1 MCALACVHRH
11 VLRLMSPFSTCSRT
25 LVFITACIQAPLTE
39 ARSKGYIHAQP
50 NYLDFDHQPVTGMSE
65 VRTRLCARRRVCL
78 VVMMLRLAR
87 KHIRIIVAYICI

>member
-11 VLRLMSPFSTCSRT
+11 VLRLMSPFSTCSQT

-87 KHIRIIVAYICI
+87 KHIRRIVAYICI